1 MRTHCTRQQEIVIKS
16 ESNTKSCVDRITT
29 GTTDRKNLSSIGPS
43 RTGEKYFS
51 VGGTVGFYASGH
63 DRKMTKKWDFRAG
76 KRKSPAQEE
85 RGQSGE
91 NSFGSAPGVADSRI
105 DLKMLRER
113 HQGGK
118 QKRTSPTPV
127 NSAYPARTAMKKGG
141 PRRARLLSRHC
152 RLNIQQWRRRILG
165 DSNQR

>member
-1 MRTHCTRQQEIVIKS
+1 MLG
-16 ESNTKSCVDRITT
+16 N
-29 GTTDRKNLSSIGPS
+29 
-43 RTGEKYFS
+43 
-51 VGGTVGFYASGH
+51 VGFYASGH

-76 KRKSPAQEE
+76 RRKSAALEE

-105 DLKMLRER
+105 DVKMLRDR

-127 NSAYPARTAMKKGG
+127 NSALSMAGTKEAERKEPAFYPVTVVRIFSSGAAKYSATRANADEFMSRIAAQRTQTYLWRPVPVAAANPAWRAWGPPPAKEQS
-141 PRRARLLSRHC
+141 PRRLPS
-152 RLNIQQWRRRILG
+152 
-165 DSNQR
+165 S